1 MACQVLNPHL
11 NSTMD
16 LYHQGWNHQPLSP
29 DMSADAAAR
38 MHAHSPVGSCCSP
51 VSIHSP
57 LTHDPVGMG
66 SPIAAN
72 SPLMQAHSPLSM
84 HGSPLIKH
92 EGEHYAD
99 VTTNLS
105 NLLRCTMVDTM
116 PVNIPV
122 TSAGCMMGTSSRE
135 LLDGKK
141 DLASCSVILLTLER
155 EWRVVSPACRLAEFA
170 CGVMFRKVFMRCDV
184 P

>member
-1 MACQVLNPHL
+1 MACQVINPHL
-11 NSTMD
+11 NSMD

-51 VSIHSP
+51 VSIHSS
-57 LTHDPVGMG
+57 LTHDHVGMG

-92 EGEHYAD
+92 ESEQHYVD
-99 VTTNLS
+99 VNTNLS
-105 NLLRCTMVDTM
+105 NLLRCSTMVDTM
-116 PVNIPV
+116 SANIPV
-122 TSAGCMMGTSSRE
+122 TSAGCMMGSASRE
-135 LLDGKK
+135 LLDGKS
-141 DLASCSVILLTLER
+141 L
-155 EWRVVSPACRLAEFA
+155 FY
-170 CGVMFRKVFMRCDV
+170 
-184 P
+184 